1 MIKTNTEDLA
11 SLLKQLANPR
21 PALQEI
27 GEALVQSTRERLE
40 KTKVSPEGQKW
51 TPWSL
56 GTLLARRKKGT
67 AARGLLFDSGNL
79 SNSIQAQVLGDSVI
93 VGASA
98 KYASFLQNGTSNM
111 PARPFVG
118 ISRQD
123 EARINEI
130 LTAHLEKR

>member
-1 MIKTNTEDLA
+1 MIKTNTDDLA

-21 PALQEI
+21 PALEQI

-51 TPWSL
+51 APWSL
-56 GTLLARRKKGT
+56 STLLARRKKGT

-98 KYASFLQNGTSNM
+98 KYASFLQNGTENM

-123 EARINEI
+123 EARIHGI
-130 LTAHLEKR
+130 LSAHLEKR